1 MEQGNGAQGLSI
13 EELRERYRLEQQKRI
28 RPDGMAQW
36 HELKAEFEEF
46 DRDTFVD
53 PGFTRDPVVEE
64 TTVVIVGGGFAGMLT
79 AIDLTKHGI
88 TDFRIVEKAGDFGG
102 TWYWNRYPGCMC
114 DVESYTYMP
123 LLEETGYMPT
133 ERYASA
139 TEIFEYARLLGRTFD
154 LYPHALFQSDVTGA
168 DWDEAA
174 RRWQVTT
181 SRGDQLSARFVVV
194 AGGILHKAK
203 LPGIPGIED
212 FGGKAFHT
220 SRWDYHF
227 TGGSPTTK
235 MDKLADKRVGVI
247 GTGATAVQV
256 VPQLARVAKEVY
268 VFQRTPAAV
277 GVRNQAPTDVEWFKN
292 LKPGWQHERIVNF
305 TQAVTG
311 AQPDVD
317 MVADGWTEVMWVDT
331 KKLAGSDE
339 EAEALE
345 RSDFETMEAIRRRVG
360 DIVEDPDTAEKLKP
374 FWGKNCKR
382 VCFHDDYLASFNLP
396 NVHLVDTEGRGVD
409 QITKDGPVVGDVEYP
424 VDLLIF
430 ASGFEVTTDLY
441 QRIGF
446 DPAGHD
452 GITLSQRWSEGAH
465 TLHGVLASGFPNLLL
480 IGLVQGGFGTNF
492 MHLLSESAKHVAHI
506 VEACADRGIEAIE
519 PVESAEEEWL
529 KVLYSVA
536 GGGARYVRY
545 CTPSFY
551 NSELQAPDAKAAR
564 NLVYA
569 ESLLDY
575 VGYLERWRDAPEF
588 PGVAVVR
595 ADSPTGSNA

>member
-1 MEQGNGAQGLSI
+1 MEQDTSAHEPSI

-36 HELKAEFEEF
+36 HELKAEFEAF
-46 DRDTFVD
+46 DRDTFVE
-53 PGFTRDPVVEE
+53 PGFTRDPVVEA

-123 LLEETGYMPT
+123 LLEETGFMPT

-139 TEIFEYARLLGRTFD
+139 TEIFEYAKLLARTFD
-154 LYPHALFQSDVTGA
+154 LYPHVLFQSDVTGA
-168 DWDEAA
+168 EWDEDA
-174 RRWQVTT
+174 RRWQVAT

-212 FGGKAFHT
+212 FAGRAFHT
-220 SRWDYHF
+220 SRWDYDY
-227 TGGSPTTK
+227 TGGSPTEP
-235 MDKLADKRVGVI
+235 MDKLADKRVGII

-256 VPQLARVAKEVY
+256 VPQLARFAKEVY

-292 LKPGWQHERIVNF
+292 LKPGWQQERIVNF

-317 MVADGWTEVMWVDT
+317 LVGDGWTEVMWVDT
-331 KKLAGSDE
+331 KKLPGSE
-339 EAEALE
+339 EEGEALE
-345 RSDFETMEAIRRRVG
+345 RSDFETMQAIRRRID
-360 DIVEDPDTAEKLKP
+360 DIVEDPDTAERLKP
-374 FWGKNCKR
+374 YWGKNCKR
-382 VCFHDDYLASFNLP
+382 VCFHDDYLGAFNRP

-409 QITKDGPVVGDVEYP
+409 QITEAGPVVGGVEYP

-430 ASGFEVTTDLY
+430 ASGFEVTTDLD

-446 DPAGHD
+446 DPMGRD

-506 VEACADRGIEAIE
+506 VEACAERGIEAIE
-519 PVESAEEEWL
+519 PQEAAEEEWL
-529 KVLYSVA
+529 KVLYGAA
-536 GGGARYVRY
+536 GGGARYVRF

-569 ESLLDY
+569 ESLLEY
-575 VGYLERWRDAPEF
+575 VGYLERWRAAPEF
-588 PGVAVVR
+588 PGVTVLLAK
-595 ADSPTGSNA
+595 SPAGPNT